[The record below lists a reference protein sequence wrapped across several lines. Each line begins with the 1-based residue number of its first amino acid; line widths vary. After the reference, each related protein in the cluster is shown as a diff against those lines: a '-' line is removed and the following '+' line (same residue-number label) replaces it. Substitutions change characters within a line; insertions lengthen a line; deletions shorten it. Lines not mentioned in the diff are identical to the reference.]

1 MNLPKLQASPV
12 SATTYKTQNGT
23 TGTGPI
29 SLAAEFHRRNQY
41 RAAAVE
47 DMAHK
52 AVRMDAKTFRD
63 KFFPLPAVVSPDD
76 RPEWDRNLFKGLA
89 KVEATDPEMLE
100 AKTAEEFIK
109 AIKSVANLTPKLRL
123 AESQHR
129 PDQGDRS
136 KLRVDAGFF
145 RQNFVP
151 TDKRPHWADQIVPVE
166 FKSHDTKNDP
176 YDDRPKKF
184 VEAEALTRKEVRGQ
198 LIDYAEHIFRYQH
211 RTELYMLL
219 ILGRR
224 FRFLRW
230 DRSGTIVTPAADY
243 CQDPDMLC
251 EMLWR
256 MSLLNDEQL
265 GLDPAAERLLPN
277 MDQYKDMDA
286 AAVPRSSDID
296 HTPRSLAPNEDIPKN
311 FVFRYV
317 REAFANSL
325 DPKWPRYCLSVP
337 NGTGVRKFLV
347 GKPNFHASGM
357 AGRGTRGYV
366 ALDCETLRFVWLKDA
381 WRAYYD
387 LVQQEGAVLAE
398 LNKAGVP
405 NVPTLVCHGDILEQK
420 SRTPE
425 FWKPPVKPANTTSA
439 SAPPSSA
446 PANRS
451 SSRTLAEV
459 QQPEVKKL
467 LKRRRSEVDTSD
479 TAIFDSDA
487 TLSDDDDDASPDVDN
502 TSPDTDAASSN
513 SDAASPDTAA
523 ALAEDEVHENCPLR
537 RHMHYRVVVKE
548 VCMPLVKFTSGRQLL
563 EIARSCVI
571 AHRDAMRI
579 AKIVHRDVSG
589 GNMLI
594 LPRTFY
600 HPASKRKVIQWLGVL
615 ADWELSKPVDDKS
628 PPRAR
633 QPERTGTWQYMSV
646 ATLNEHA
653 KVVETSDELESFF
666 HVILYYA
673 VRYLVSNCSDA
684 GNFIEN
690 FFESY
695 SLVNKKYL
703 CGKTKRSAMYSGK
716 LVLDDTDSSLKFSS
730 PLDWF
735 LLRLLALFKAHYAVV
750 QHKKKQAE
758 KANAVEPA
766 PFATDEPLDVP
777 VMFEEEFEPLH
788 PLEESSAQEHE
799 DSLADYIE
807 PLADD
812 DEPLADDDEPLA
824 DDDEPL
830 ADDDEPLAYDDEL
843 LADDDEPPDAAQVA
857 LSLQVQS
864 HDCLVEALTH
874 AVVLRGWNRGDR
886 VRGDNVSPFYTP
898 QNAVGPKVSSAK
910 RIRTGTAAGSSFVV
924 ALTSPGSFSA
934 LDSST

>member
-76 RPEWDRNLFKGLA
+76 RPEWDCNLFKGLA

-109 AIKSVANLTPKLRL
+109 AIKSVANLTPNLRL

-145 RQNFVP
+145 RQKFVP

-286 AAVPRSSDID
+286 AAVPQPSDID
-296 HTPRSLAPNEDIPKN
+296 HTPRYLDPSEEIPES
-311 FVFRYV
+311 FVFRFV

-325 DPKWPRYCLSVP
+325 DPNWPRYCLSVP

-347 GKPNFHASGM
+347 GTPNFHASGM

-366 ALDCETLRFVWLKDA
+366 ALDCDTLCFVWLKDA

-387 LVQQEGAVLAE
+387 LVHQEGAVLAD
-398 LNKAGVP
+398 LNKAGVL
-405 NVPTLVCHGDILEQK
+405 NVPTLVCHGDILGQK

-446 PANRS
+446 PPNRS
-451 SSRTLAEV
+451 SSRSGTLEEAK
-459 QQPEVKKL
+459 QPEIEKV
-467 LKRRRSEVDTSD
+467 LKRRRSELDDSD
-479 TAIFDSDA
+479 AAIFDSDA
-487 TLSDDDDDASPDVDN
+487 TLSDDDDDTSPDVDN

-523 ALAEDEVHENCPLR
+523 ALAEGEVHKDCPLR

-571 AHRDAMRI
+571 AHRDAMRN
-579 AKIVHRDVSG
+579 AKIIHRDVSG

-594 LPRTFY
+594 LPRILY
-600 HPASKRKVIQWLGVL
+600 IPALKKKVIKWSGVL

-684 GNFIEN
+684 GNFIES

-695 SLVNKKYL
+695 SIVNKKYL
-703 CGKTKRSAMYSGK
+703 CGTTKRIAMSLGQ
-716 LVLDDTDSSLKFSS
+716 LVLDDTDTSLKFTS

-735 LLRLLALFKAHYAVV
+735 LSHLLSLFKAHYAVV

-758 KANAVEPA
+758 KANAAEPA
-766 PFATDEPLDVP
+766 LLAADEPFDMP
-777 VMFEEEFEPLH
+777 VIIDEDAKPLY
-788 PLEESSAQEHE
+788 PLAESPSQEHKG
-799 DSLADYIE
+799 S
-807 PLADD
+807 PTDD
-812 DEPLADDDEPLA
+812 NKE
-824 DDDEPL
+824 
-830 ADDDEPLAYDDEL
+830 
-843 LADDDEPPDAAQVA
+843 PDAAQVA
-857 LSLQVQS
+857 LSRQVQS
-864 HDCLVEALTH
+864 HDCLVDALMH
-874 AVVLRGWNRGDR
+874 ALELGGWNRGDR
-886 VRGDNVSPFYTP
+886 VKGDNVSPFYTP
-898 QNAVGPKVSSAK
+898 QYAVGPRVQSAK
-910 RIRTGTAAGSSFVV
+910 RRRTGTAAGSSFVV
-924 ALTSPGSFSA
+924 ALTHPGSLSA
-934 LDSST
+934 LDSSA